1 MSRDDFQSTIA
12 DFDGYVVS
20 TDAEVWS
27 VGRRAKSGPGPPTGV
42 AKRLFDLLDANE
54 STWMFAKH
62 DSVEADEKAQFEP
75 FTALARIDR

>member
-20 TDAEVWS
+20 TDTEVWS
-27 VGRRAKSGPGPPTGV
+27 VGRRAKPGPGPPTGV

-54 STWMFAKH
+54 TTWVFAG
-62 DSVEADEKAQFEP
+62 VEPVGNVKKAQVERLR
-75 FTALARIDR
+75 TLAS